1 MISNIKKT
9 IRYPLQFSIPRCD
22 SPRSCGSSGGQEGA
36 EDRGVKGWRGD
47 SRCYNLDEETI
58 IAEAAPVEKPQR
70 GKKAAKAKAAETPA
84 ETKIEAPAP
93 AGRKTRSEK
102 DNQGRGKPG
111 RSRRCS
117 RHRGPSPS
125 PGNDRN
131 QS

>member
-1 MISNIKKT
+1 M
-9 IRYPLQFSIPRCD
+9 
-22 SPRSCGSSGGQEGA
+22 
-36 EDRGVKGWRGD
+36 KGWRGD

-102 DNQGRGKPG
+102 TTKVVENPG
-111 RSRRCS
+111 EVEGAADIAVPAPAPATTETKAKKSKA
-117 RHRGPSPS
+117 
-125 PGNDRN
+125 
-131 QS
+131 